1 MSQEQINLKRTA
13 RIAGLIYL
21 FIAITGVF
29 GIMYVPMQLIDSDN
43 LPLTMRTILGHEFL
57 FRAGIMS
64 NLVCQTLFVFLVL
77 QLYKLFQEISRHLSR
92 TMFALVIVG
101 VPIAFLIIFNQLF
114 ALLLLKEN
122 FMKDF
127 PPAQL
132 QSLVMAFIKMYNYGN
147 VVIGIFWG
155 LWLIPFG
162 QLVYRSRFIPKIL
175 GILLIIGGSAYVLDA
190 FTFVL
195 FPAYHYSVTGIIVGL
210 TSSVAEFAMVFW
222 LLIKGVKKVV
232 AQI

>member
-1 MSQEQINLKRTA
+1 MIQEQINLKRTA
-13 RIAGLIYL
+13 RIAGFIYL
-21 FIAITGVF
+21 LIAITGVF
-29 GIMYVPMQLIDSDN
+29 GIMYVPMQVIDSGN
-43 LPLTMRTILGHEFL
+43 IPLTMRNILRHEFL

-77 QLYKLFQEISRHLSR
+77 QLYKLFQQVSKHLTR

-101 VPIAFLIIFNQLF
+101 VPIAFVIIFNQLF

-122 FMKDF
+122 FMRSF

-132 QSLVMAFIKMYNYGN
+132 QLLVMAFLKMYNYGN

-162 QLVYRSRFIPKIL
+162 QLVYKSGFMPKIL
-175 GILLIIGGSAYVLDA
+175 GILLIIGGSAYVVDA
-190 FTFVL
+190 FAFVL
-195 FPAYHYSVTGIIVGL
+195 APSYHFSVTGIIVGL
-210 TSSVAEFAMVFW
+210 TSSVAEFGMVFW
-222 LLIKGVKKVV
+222 LLIKGVRKVG
-232 AQI
+232 A

>member
-1 MSQEQINLKRTA
+1 MGQEQINLKRTA
-13 RIAGLIYL
+13 RIAGFIYL

-29 GIMYVPMQLIDSDN
+29 GIMYVPMQLIDSGN
-43 LPLTMRTILGHEFL
+43 LPLTMRTILRHEFL
-57 FRAGIMS
+57 FRSGIMS

-77 QLYKLFQEISRHLSR
+77 QLYKLFQQVSKHLTR

-122 FMKDF
+122 FMRGF
-127 PPAQL
+127 PSAQL
-132 QSLVMAFIKMYNYGN
+132 QSLIMAFIKMYNYGN
-147 VVIGIFWG
+147 VVIRIFWG

-162 QLVYRSRFIPKIL
+162 QLVYRSGFMPKIL

-195 FPAYHYSVTGIIVGL
+195 FPGYHYSVTGIIVGL
-210 TSSVAEFAMVFW
+210 TSSVAEFSMVFW
-222 LLIKGVKKVV
+222 LLIKGVRKVS
-232 AQI
+232 A

>member
-13 RIAGLIYL
+13 RIAGFIYL
-21 FIAITGVF
+21 LIAITGVF
-29 GIMYVPMQLIDSDN
+29 GIMYVPMQLIDSGN
-43 LPLTMRTILGHEFL
+43 LPLTMRTILRHEFL

-77 QLYKLFQEISRHLSR
+77 QLYKLFQQVSKHLTR

-101 VPIAFLIIFNQLF
+101 VPIAFVIIFNQLF

-122 FMKDF
+122 FMKSF

-132 QSLVMAFIKMYNYGN
+132 QVLVMAFLKMYNYGN

-162 QLVYRSRFIPKIL
+162 QLVYRSGFMPKIL

-190 FTFVL
+190 FAFVL
-195 FPAYHYSVTGIIVGL
+195 SPDYHYSVTGIIVGL

-222 LLIKGVKKVV
+222 LLIKGVRKV
-232 AQI
+232 AA

>member
-1 MSQEQINLKRTA
+1 MSQEEINLKRTA
-13 RIAGLIYL
+13 RTAGLIYL
-21 FIAITGVF
+21 LIAITGVF
-29 GIMYVPMQLIDSDN
+29 GIMYVPMQLIDFGN
-43 LPLTMRTILGHEFL
+43 LPLTIRTILRHEFL

-77 QLYKLFQEISRHLSR
+77 QLYKLFQHVSKHLSR

-122 FMKDF
+122 LTKGF
-127 PPAQL
+127 PPTQL
-132 QSLVMAFIKMYNYGN
+132 QSLIMAFIKMYNYGN

-162 QLVYRSRFIPKIL
+162 QLVYRSGFMPKIL

-190 FTFVL
+190 FIFVL
-195 FPAYHYSVTGIIVGL
+195 FPSYHYSITGIIVGL

-222 LLIKGVKKVV
+222 LLIKGVRKV
-232 AQI
+232 AA

>member
-1 MSQEQINLKRTA
+1 MDQDQINLKRTA
-13 RIAGLIYL
+13 RIAGLIYFCIL
-21 FIAITGVF
+21 VTGIF
-29 GIMYVPMQLIDSDN
+29 GIMYVPMQLIDSGN
-43 LPLTMRTILGHEFL
+43 LPLTFRTILRHEFL

-77 QLYKLFQEISRHLSR
+77 QLYKLFQQVSKHLAR

-114 ALLLLKEN
+114 ALLLLKED
-122 FMKDF
+122 FMKGF

-132 QSLVMAFIKMYNYGN
+132 QSLIMAFLKMYNYGN

-162 QLVYRSRFIPKIL
+162 QLVCRSGFIPKIL
-175 GILLIIGGSAYVLDA
+175 GILLIIGGCAYVVDA

-195 FPAYHYSVTGIIVGL
+195 FPSYHYSITGIIVGL
-210 TSSVAEFAMVFW
+210 TSSVAELAIILW
-222 LLIKGVKKVV
+222 LLIKGVRKVV
-232 AQI
+232 S

>member
-1 MSQEQINLKRTA
+1 MKQEQINQKRTA
-13 RIAGLIYL
+13 RIAGFLYLLI
-21 FIAITGVF
+21 AVTGIF
-29 GIMYVPMQLIDSDN
+29 GIMYVPMQLIDSGN
-43 LPLTMRTILGHEFL
+43 LPLTMRTILKHEFL

-77 QLYKLFQEISRHLSR
+77 QLYKLFQDVSKHLSR

-114 ALLLLKEN
+114 ALLLLKE
-122 FMKDF
+122 DF
-127 PPAQL
+127 LKPIKPAEL
-132 QSLVMAFIKMYNYGN
+132 QSLIMAFLKMYNYGN

-162 QLVYRSRFIPKIL
+162 QLVYKSGFMPRIL
-175 GILLIIGGSAYVLDA
+175 GILLIIGGLAYVVDA

-195 FPAYHYSVTGIIVGL
+195 FPSYHFSITGIIVGL
-210 TSSVAEFAMVFW
+210 TSSVAEVAMVFW
-222 LLIKGVKKVV
+222 LLIKGVRKVSSE
-232 AQI
+232 

>member
-1 MSQEQINLKRTA
+1 MTHEQINLKRTA

-21 FIAITGVF
+21 FIVITGIF
-29 GIMYVPMQLIDSDN
+29 GIMYVPMQLIDSGN
-43 LPLTMRTILGHEFL
+43 LLFTMRTILKHEFL

-64 NLVCQTLFVFLVL
+64 NLICQTLFVFLVL
-77 QLYKLFQEISRHLSR
+77 QLYKLFQDVSKHLSR

-114 ALLLLKEN
+114 ALLLLKAD
-122 FMKDF
+122 FMKTF
-127 PPAQL
+127 KPAQL
-132 QSLVMAFIKMYNYGN
+132 QSLVMAFLKMYNYGN

-162 QLVYRSRFIPKIL
+162 QLVYKSGFIPKIF
-175 GILLIIGGSAYVLDA
+175 GILLIIGGSAYVIDA

-195 FPAYHYSVTGIIVGL
+195 VPDYHYSVTGIIVGL
-210 TSSVAEFAMVFW
+210 TSSVAEIAIVFW
-222 LLIKGVKKVV
+222 LLIKGARTVSN
-232 AQI
+232 

>member
-1 MSQEQINLKRTA
+1 MAQEQINLKRTA

-21 FIAITGVF
+21 LIVITGIF
-29 GIMYVPMQLIDSDN
+29 GIIYVPMQLIDSGN
-43 LPLTMRTILGHEFL
+43 LPFTMRTILKHEFL

-64 NLVCQTLFVFLVL
+64 NLICQTLFVFLVL
-77 QLYKLFQEISRHLSR
+77 QLYKLFQDVSKHLSR

-114 ALLLLKEN
+114 ALLLLKAD
-122 FMKDF
+122 FMKTF
-127 PPAQL
+127 KPAQL
-132 QSLVMAFIKMYNYGN
+132 QSLVMAFLKMYNYGN

-162 QLVYRSRFIPKIL
+162 QLVYKSGFIPKIF
-175 GILLIIGGSAYVLDA
+175 GILLIIGGSAYVVDA

-195 FPAYHYSVTGIIVGL
+195 VPDYHYSVTGTIVGL
-210 TSSVAEFAMVFW
+210 TSSVAEIGIVFW
-222 LLIKGVKKVV
+222 LLIKGVRTVSS
-232 AQI
+232 

>member
-1 MSQEQINLKRTA
+1 MNQEQINLKRTA

-21 FIAITGVF
+21 LIVITGVF
-29 GIMYVPMQLIDSDN
+29 GIMYVPMQLIDSGN
-43 LPLTMRTILGHEFL
+43 LPLTMRTILRHEFL

-77 QLYKLFQEISRHLSR
+77 QLYKLFQQVSKHLSR

-122 FMKDF
+122 FMKSF

-132 QSLVMAFIKMYNYGN
+132 QSLIMAFIKMYNYGN

-162 QLVYRSRFIPKIL
+162 QLVYKSGFMPKIL

-222 LLIKGVKKVV
+222 LLIKGVRKITV
-232 AQI
+232 

>member
-13 RIAGLIYL
+13 RIAGFIYL
-21 FIAITGVF
+21 LIAITGVF
-29 GIMYVPMQLIDSDN
+29 GIMYVPMQLIDSSN
-43 LPLTMRTILGHEFL
+43 LPLTMRTILRHEFL

-77 QLYKLFQEISRHLSR
+77 QLYKLFQQVSKHLTR

-101 VPIAFLIIFNQLF
+101 VPIAFVIIFNQLF

-122 FMKDF
+122 FMRSF

-132 QSLVMAFIKMYNYGN
+132 QLLVMAFLKMYNYGN

-162 QLVYRSRFIPKIL
+162 QLVYKSGFITKIL
-175 GILLIIGGSAYVLDA
+175 GILLIIGGCAYVVDA

-195 FPAYHYSVTGIIVGL
+195 FPSYHFSVTGIIVGL

-222 LLIKGVKKVV
+222 LLIKGVRKV
-232 AQI
+232 AA

>member
-13 RIAGLIYL
+13 RIAGFIYL
-21 FIAITGVF
+21 LIALTGVF
-29 GIMYVPMQLIDSDN
+29 GIMYVPMQLIDSSN
-43 LPLTMRTILGHEFL
+43 LPLTMRTILRHEFL

-77 QLYKLFQEISRHLSR
+77 QLYKLFQQVSKHLSR

-101 VPIAFLIIFNQLF
+101 VPIAFVIIFNQLF

-122 FMKDF
+122 FMRSF

-132 QSLVMAFIKMYNYGN
+132 QLLVMAFLKMYNYGN

-162 QLVYRSRFIPKIL
+162 QLVYRSEFMPKIL

-195 FPAYHYSVTGIIVGL
+195 SPGYHYSVTGIIVGL

-222 LLIKGVKKVV
+222 LLIRGVRKV
-232 AQI
+232 AA

>member
-1 MSQEQINLKRTA
+1 MDQEQINLKRTA
-13 RIAGLIYL
+13 RIAGFIYL

-29 GIMYVPMQLIDSDN
+29 GIMYVPMQLIDSGN
-43 LPLTMRTILGHEFL
+43 LPLTMRTILRHEFL

-77 QLYKLFQEISRHLSR
+77 QLYKLFQQVSKHLTR

-122 FMKDF
+122 FMRGF
-127 PPAQL
+127 PSAQL
-132 QSLVMAFIKMYNYGN
+132 QSLIMAFIKMYNYGN

-162 QLVYRSRFIPKIL
+162 QLVYRSGFMPKIL

-195 FPAYHYSVTGIIVGL
+195 FPGYHYSVTGIIVGL
-210 TSSVAEFAMVFW
+210 TSSVAEFSMVFW
-222 LLIKGVKKVV
+222 LLIKGVRKVS
-232 AQI
+232 A

>member
-1 MSQEQINLKRTA
+1 MDQDQINLKRTA
-13 RIAGLIYL
+13 RIAGLIYFCIL
-21 FIAITGVF
+21 VTGVF
-29 GIMYVPMQLIDSDN
+29 GIMYVPMQLIDSGN
-43 LPLTMRTILGHEFL
+43 LPLTFRTILRHEFL

-77 QLYKLFQEISRHLSR
+77 QLYKLFQQVSKHLVR

-114 ALLLLKEN
+114 ALLLLKED
-122 FMKDF
+122 FMKGF

-132 QSLVMAFIKMYNYGN
+132 QSLIMAFLKMYNYGN

-162 QLVYRSRFIPKIL
+162 QLVCRSGFIPKFL
-175 GILLIIGGSAYVLDA
+175 GILLIIGGCAYVVDA

-195 FPAYHYSVTGIIVGL
+195 FPSYHYSITGIIVGL
-210 TSSVAEFAMVFW
+210 TSSVAELAIILW
-222 LLIKGVKKVV
+222 LLIKGVRKVV
-232 AQI
+232 S

>member
-1 MSQEQINLKRTA
+1 MSQDQINLKKTA
-13 RIAGLIYL
+13 RIAGFIYL
-21 FIAITGVF
+21 LITITGVF
-29 GIMYVPMQLIDSDN
+29 GIMYVPMQLIDSGN
-43 LPLTMRTILGHEFL
+43 IPLTIRTILRHEFL

-77 QLYKLFQEISRHLSR
+77 QLYKLFQQVNKHLSR

-101 VPIAFLIIFNQLF
+101 VPIAFVIIFNQLF
-114 ALLLLKEN
+114 VLLLLKEN
-122 FMKDF
+122 FMKSF

-132 QSLVMAFIKMYNYGN
+132 QLLVMAFLKMYNYGN

-162 QLVYRSRFIPKIL
+162 QLVYRSGFIPKIL
-175 GILLIIGGSAYVLDA
+175 GILLIIGGSAYVVDA

-195 FPAYHYSVTGIIVGL
+195 SPSYHYSITGIIVGL

-222 LLIKGVKKVV
+222 LLIKGVRKV
-232 AQI
+232 AA